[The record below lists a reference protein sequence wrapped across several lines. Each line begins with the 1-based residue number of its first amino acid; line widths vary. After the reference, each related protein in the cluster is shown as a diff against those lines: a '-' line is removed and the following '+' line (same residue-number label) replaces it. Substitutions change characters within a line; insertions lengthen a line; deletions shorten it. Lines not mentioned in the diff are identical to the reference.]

1 MDVGSRGGYYSE
13 KSPKLLLYEW
23 CQRQK
28 RPRPKFKV
36 VPQQQQAEG
45 QPDGPLQY
53 RWEGGG
59 GGGGH
64 VGDQEAWERAAGKH
78 VTW

>member
-1 MDVGSRGGYYSE
+1 MMDVGSRGGYYSE

-59 GGGGH
+59 GRGEDGA
-64 VGDQEAWERAAGKH
+64 QWAWGVEVRHMG
-78 VTW
+78 W